1 MSFIPRTKKIA
12 LVDCN
17 SFYVSCERLF
27 NPRIRKKPVVV
38 LSNNDG
44 CVVALSKEAKQLGIK
59 MCEPWFKIEKLF
71 LKKGGVA
78 FSSNYEL
85 YADVSSRVMQTLEY
99 LSPKVEVYSIDEAF
113 LDLSGLQ
120 EYEKFGYQCKETI
133 DRWIG
138 VPVCVGIGPTKTL
151 AKVANYGAK
160 HYPATNGVVDLTN
173 KNRREKLMA
182 LMPVREVWGVGS
194 RINRKLNS
202 LGIETALELA
212 KIDTK
217 LIKRKFSS
225 VLERTVMELQGY
237 PCIAL
242 EQQPKTKKQIVVSRT
257 FSRKV
262 NDLDSINEAVSDYA
276 SRACEKLRR
285 EDQYCKMVSVF
296 MRTNYFRKQDRQYH
310 GFKSCKLFA
319 PTNDT
324 RDILNATRNLT
335 KQIFKADI
343 NFIKAGVML
352 SDFYDEGIYQGDLF
366 RSADRRI
373 NSKELMT
380 TIDMINNSGIGRVA
394 FASQGIKKTWSM
406 RRQLRSPRYL
416 TNWEEIPIVQ

>member
-1 MSFIPRTKKIA
+1 MTFA

-17 SFYVSCERLF
+17 SFYASCEKIFR
-27 NPRIRKKPVVV
+27 PDIKKKPVVV

-59 MCEPWFKIEKLF
+59 MCEPWFKIEKSF
-71 LKKGGVA
+71 QKKGGVA

-85 YADVSSRVMQTLEY
+85 YADVSSRVMQTLEH

-113 LDLSGLQ
+113 LDLAGIQ
-120 EYEKFGYQCKETI
+120 ECEKFGYQCKETI
-133 DRWIG
+133 HRWVG

-160 HYPATNGVVDLTN
+160 HYPATNGVVDLTD
-173 KNRREKLMA
+173 KSRRKKLMA

-194 RINRKLNS
+194 RINKKLNG
-202 LGIETALELA
+202 LGIKTALELA
-212 KIDTK
+212 EIDTK
-217 LIKRKFSS
+217 LIKKKFSS
-225 VLERTVMELQGY
+225 VLERTVMELKGY

-285 EDQYCKMVSVF
+285 EDQYCKMISVF
-296 MRTNYFRKQDRQYH
+296 MRTNYFRKQDKQYQ
-310 GFKSCKLFA
+310 GFKSYKLFS

-324 RDILNATRNLT
+324 RDILNITRYLT
-335 KQIFKADI
+335 KEIFKADI

-352 SDFYDEGIYQGDLF
+352 SDFYDEGVYQGDLF
-366 RSADRRI
+366 RPIDQRV
-373 NSKELMT
+373 NSKKLMT
-380 TIDMINNSGIGRVA
+380 TVDRINNSGIGKVT

-406 RRQLRSPRYL
+406 RRQLKSPRYL
-416 TNWEEIPIVQ
+416 TNWEEIPVVK

>member
-1 MSFIPRTKKIA
+1 MTFA

-17 SFYVSCERLF
+17 SFYASCERIF
-27 NPRIRKKPVVV
+27 RPDIKKRPVVV

-59 MCEPWFKIEKLF
+59 MCEPWFKIEKSF
-71 LKKGGVA
+71 LKRGGVA

-99 LSPKVEVYSIDEAF
+99 LSPNVEIYSIDEAF
-113 LDLSGLQ
+113 LDLTGVRDLEQ
-120 EYEKFGYQCKETI
+120 FGYQCRTTI
-133 DRWIG
+133 NRWVG

-160 HYPATNGVVDLTN
+160 HYPATEGVVDLSDI
-173 KNRREKLMA
+173 KRRKKLMS

-194 RINRKLNS
+194 RINRKLHT

-212 KIDTK
+212 EMDIK

-237 PCIAL
+237 PCIGL

-276 SRACEKLRR
+276 ARACAKLRR
-285 EDQYCKMVSVF
+285 ENQYCKMVSVF

-310 GFKSCKLFA
+310 GFKSYRLFS

-324 RDILNATRNLT
+324 RDILNATRQLT
-335 KQIFKADI
+335 KQIFQTNI

-352 SDFYDEGIYQGDLF
+352 SDFYDEGVYQGDLF
-366 RSADRRI
+366 RTIDKRI
-373 NSKELMT
+373 NSEELMT
-380 TIDMINNSGIGRVA
+380 TIDKINTSGIGKVT
-394 FASQGIKKTWSM
+394 FASQGIKKSWSM
-406 RRQLRSPRYL
+406 RRLLKSPRYL
-416 TNWEEIPIVQ
+416 TNWEEMPVVK

>member
-1 MSFIPRTKKIA
+1 MTFA

-17 SFYVSCERLF
+17 SFYASCERIF
-27 NPRIRKKPVVV
+27 RPDIKQKPVVV

-262 NDLDSINEAVSDYA
+262 DDLDSINEAVSDYA

>member
-1 MSFIPRTKKIA
+1 MTFA

-17 SFYVSCERLF
+17 SFYASCERIF
-27 NPRIRKKPVVV
+27 RPDIKQKPVVV

-276 SRACEKLRR
+276 SRACGKLRR

-366 RSADRRI
+366 RSAKRRI

>member
-1 MSFIPRTKKIA
+1 MTFA

-17 SFYVSCERLF
+17 SFYASCERIF
-27 NPRIRKKPVVV
+27 RPDIKKKPVVV

-59 MCEPWFKIEKLF
+59 MCEPWFKIEKSF
-71 LKKGGVA
+71 QKKGGVA

-85 YADVSSRVMQTLEY
+85 YADVSARVMQTLEH

-113 LDLSGLQ
+113 LDLAGIQ
-120 EYEKFGYQCKETI
+120 ECEKFGYQCKETI
-133 DRWIG
+133 DRWVG

-160 HYPATNGVVDLTN
+160 HYPATNGVVDLTD
-173 KNRREKLMA
+173 KSRRKKLMA

-194 RINRKLNS
+194 RINKKLNG
-202 LGIETALELA
+202 LGIKTALELA
-212 KIDTK
+212 EIDTK

-225 VLERTVMELQGY
+225 VLERTVMELKGY

-285 EDQYCKMVSVF
+285 EEQYCKMISVF
-296 MRTNYFRKQDRQYH
+296 MRTNYFRKQDKQYQ
-310 GFKSCKLFA
+310 GFKSYKLFS

-324 RDILNATRNLT
+324 RDILNITRYLT
-335 KQIFKADI
+335 KEIFKADI

-352 SDFYDEGIYQGDLF
+352 SDFYDEGVYQGDLF
-366 RSADRRI
+366 RPIDQRV
-373 NSKELMT
+373 NSKKLMT
-380 TIDMINNSGIGRVA
+380 TVDRINNSGIGKVT

-406 RRQLRSPRYL
+406 RRQLKSPRYL
-416 TNWEEIPIVQ
+416 TNWEEIPVVK

>member
-1 MSFIPRTKKIA
+1 MTFA

-17 SFYVSCERLF
+17 SFYASCERIF
-27 NPRIRKKPVVV
+27 RPDIKKKPVVV

-59 MCEPWFKIEKLF
+59 MCEPWFKIEKSF
-71 LKKGGVA
+71 QKKGGVA

-85 YADVSSRVMQTLEY
+85 YADVSSRVMQTLEH

-113 LDLSGLQ
+113 LDLAGIQ
-120 EYEKFGYQCKETI
+120 ECEKFGYQCKETI
-133 DRWIG
+133 DRWVG

-160 HYPATNGVVDLTN
+160 HYPATNGVVDLTD
-173 KNRREKLMA
+173 KSRRKKLMA

-194 RINRKLNS
+194 RINKKLNG
-202 LGIETALELA
+202 LGIKTALELA
-212 KIDTK
+212 EIDTK

-225 VLERTVMELQGY
+225 VLERTVMELKGY

-285 EDQYCKMVSVF
+285 EEQYCKMISVF
-296 MRTNYFRKQDRQYH
+296 VRTNYFRKQDKQYQ
-310 GFKSCKLFA
+310 GFKSYKLFS

-324 RDILNATRNLT
+324 RDILNITRYLT
-335 KQIFKADI
+335 KEIFKADI

-352 SDFYDEGIYQGDLF
+352 SDFYDEGVYQGDLF
-366 RSADRRI
+366 RPIDQRV
-373 NSKELMT
+373 NSKKLMT
-380 TIDMINNSGIGRVA
+380 TVDRINNSGIGKVT

-406 RRQLRSPRYL
+406 RRQLKSPRYL
-416 TNWEEIPIVQ
+416 TNWEEIPVVK

>member
-1 MSFIPRTKKIA
+1 MTFA

-17 SFYVSCERLF
+17 SFYASCERIF
-27 NPRIRKKPVVV
+27 RPDIKKRPVVV

-59 MCEPWFKIEKLF
+59 MCEPWFKIEKSF
-71 LKKGGVA
+71 LKRGGVA

-99 LSPKVEVYSIDEAF
+99 LSPNVEIYSIDEAF
-113 LDLSGLQ
+113 LDLTGVRDLEQ
-120 EYEKFGYQCKETI
+120 FGHQCRTTI
-133 DRWIG
+133 NRWVG

-160 HYPATNGVVDLTN
+160 HYPATEGVVDLSDI
-173 KNRREKLMA
+173 KRRKKLMS

-194 RINRKLNS
+194 RINRKLHT

-212 KIDTK
+212 EMDIK

-237 PCIAL
+237 PCIGL

-276 SRACEKLRR
+276 ARACAKLRR
-285 EDQYCKMVSVF
+285 ENQYCKMVSVF

-310 GFKSCKLFA
+310 GFKSYRLFS

-324 RDILNATRNLT
+324 RDILNATRQLT
-335 KQIFKADI
+335 KQIFQTNI

-352 SDFYDEGIYQGDLF
+352 SDFYDEGVYQGDLF
-366 RSADRRI
+366 RTIDKRI
-373 NSKELMT
+373 NSEELMT
-380 TIDMINNSGIGRVA
+380 TIDKINTSGIGKVT
-394 FASQGIKKTWSM
+394 FASQGIKKSWSM
-406 RRQLRSPRYL
+406 RRLLKSPRYL
-416 TNWEEIPIVQ
+416 TNWEEMPVVK

>member
-1 MSFIPRTKKIA
+1 MTFA

-17 SFYVSCERLF
+17 SFYASCEKIFR
-27 NPRIRKKPVVV
+27 PDIKKKPVVV

-59 MCEPWFKIEKLF
+59 MCEPWFKIEKSF
-71 LKKGGVA
+71 QKKGGVA

-85 YADVSSRVMQTLEY
+85 YADVSSRVMQTLEH

-113 LDLSGLQ
+113 LDLAGIQ
-120 EYEKFGYQCKETI
+120 ECEKFGYQCKETI
-133 DRWIG
+133 HRWVG

-160 HYPATNGVVDLTN
+160 HYPATNGVVDLTD
-173 KNRREKLMA
+173 KSRRKKLMA

-194 RINRKLNS
+194 RINKKLNG
-202 LGIETALELA
+202 LGIKTALELA
-212 KIDTK
+212 EIDTK
-217 LIKRKFSS
+217 LIKKKFSS
-225 VLERTVMELQGY
+225 VLERTVMELKGY

-285 EDQYCKMVSVF
+285 EEQYCKMISVF
-296 MRTNYFRKQDRQYH
+296 MRTNYFRKQDKQYQ
-310 GFKSCKLFA
+310 GFKSYKLFS

-324 RDILNATRNLT
+324 RDILNITRYLT
-335 KQIFKADI
+335 KEIFKADI

-352 SDFYDEGIYQGDLF
+352 SDFYDEGVYQGDLF
-366 RSADRRI
+366 RPIDQRV
-373 NSKELMT
+373 NSKKLMT
-380 TIDMINNSGIGRVA
+380 TVDRINNSGIGKVT

-406 RRQLRSPRYL
+406 RRQLKSPRYL
-416 TNWEEIPIVQ
+416 TNWEEIPVVK

>member
-1 MSFIPRTKKIA
+1 MTFA

-17 SFYVSCERLF
+17 SFYASCERIF
-27 NPRIRKKPVVV
+27 RPDIKKKPVVV

-59 MCEPWFKIEKLF
+59 MCEPWFKIEKSF
-71 LKKGGVA
+71 QKKGGVA

-85 YADVSSRVMQTLEY
+85 YADVSSRVMQTLEH

-113 LDLSGLQ
+113 LDLAGIQ
-120 EYEKFGYQCKETI
+120 ECEKFGYQCKETI
-133 DRWIG
+133 DRWVG

-160 HYPATNGVVDLTN
+160 HYPATNGVVDLTD
-173 KNRREKLMA
+173 KSRRKKLMA

-194 RINRKLNS
+194 RINKKLNG
-202 LGIETALELA
+202 LGIKTALELA
-212 KIDTK
+212 EIDTK

-225 VLERTVMELQGY
+225 VLERTVMELKGY

-285 EDQYCKMVSVF
+285 EEQYCKMISVF
-296 MRTNYFRKQDRQYH
+296 MRTNYFRKQDKQYQ
-310 GFKSCKLFA
+310 GFKSYKLFS

-324 RDILNATRNLT
+324 RDILNITRYLT
-335 KQIFKADI
+335 KEIFKADI

-352 SDFYDEGIYQGDLF
+352 SDFYDEGVYQGDLF
-366 RSADRRI
+366 RPIDQRV
-373 NSKELMT
+373 NSKKLMT
-380 TIDMINNSGIGRVA
+380 TVDRINNSGIGKVT

-406 RRQLRSPRYL
+406 RRQLKSPRYL
-416 TNWEEIPIVQ
+416 TNWEEIPVVK

>member
-1 MSFIPRTKKIA
+1 MTFA

-17 SFYVSCERLF
+17 SFYASCERIF
-27 NPRIRKKPVVV
+27 RPDIKQKPVVV

-78 FSSNYEL
+78 FSSNYVL

>member
-1 MSFIPRTKKIA
+1 MTFA

-17 SFYVSCERLF
+17 SFYASCERIF
-27 NPRIRKKPVVV
+27 RPDIKKRPVVV

-59 MCEPWFKIEKLF
+59 MCEPWFKIEKSF
-71 LKKGGVA
+71 LKRGGVA

-99 LSPKVEVYSIDEAF
+99 LSPNVEIYSIDEAF
-113 LDLSGLQ
+113 LDLTGIRDLEQ
-120 EYEKFGYQCKETI
+120 FGHQCRTTI
-133 DRWIG
+133 NRWVG

-160 HYPATNGVVDLTN
+160 HYPATEGVVDLSDI
-173 KNRREKLMA
+173 KRRKKLMS

-194 RINRKLNS
+194 RINRKLHT

-212 KIDTK
+212 EMDTK

-237 PCIAL
+237 PCIGL

-262 NDLDSINEAVSDYA
+262 NDLNSINEAVSDYA
-276 SRACEKLRR
+276 ARACAKLRR
-285 EDQYCKMVSVF
+285 ENQYCKMVSVF

-310 GFKSCKLFA
+310 GFKSYRLFS

-324 RDILNATRNLT
+324 RDILNATRQLT
-335 KQIFKADI
+335 KQIFQTNI

-352 SDFYDEGIYQGDLF
+352 SDFYDEGVYQGDLF
-366 RSADRRI
+366 RTVDKRI
-373 NSKELMT
+373 NSEELMK
-380 TIDMINNSGIGRVA
+380 TIDKINTSGIGRVT
-394 FASQGIKKTWSM
+394 FASQGIKKSWSM
-406 RRQLRSPRYL
+406 RRLLKSPRYL
-416 TNWEEIPIVQ
+416 TNWEEMPVVK

>member
-1 MSFIPRTKKIA
+1 MTFA

-17 SFYVSCERLF
+17 SFYASCERIF
-27 NPRIRKKPVVV
+27 RPDIKKRPVVV

-59 MCEPWFKIEKLF
+59 MCEPWFKIEKSF
-71 LKKGGVA
+71 LKRGGVA

-99 LSPKVEVYSIDEAF
+99 LSPNVEIYSIDEAF
-113 LDLSGLQ
+113 LDLTGIRDLEQ
-120 EYEKFGYQCKETI
+120 FGHQCRTTI
-133 DRWIG
+133 NRWVG

-160 HYPATNGVVDLTN
+160 HYPATEGVVDLSDI
-173 KNRREKLMA
+173 KRRKKLMS

-194 RINRKLNS
+194 RINRKLQT

-212 KIDTK
+212 EMDIK

-237 PCIAL
+237 PCIGL

-276 SRACEKLRR
+276 ARACAKLRR
-285 EDQYCKMVSVF
+285 ENQYCKMVSVF

-310 GFKSCKLFA
+310 GFKSYRLFS

-324 RDILNATRNLT
+324 RDILNATRQLT
-335 KQIFKADI
+335 KQIFQTNI

-352 SDFYDEGIYQGDLF
+352 SDFYDEGVYQGDLF
-366 RSADRRI
+366 RTIDKRI
-373 NSKELMT
+373 NSEELMT
-380 TIDMINNSGIGRVA
+380 TIDKINTSGIGKVT
-394 FASQGIKKTWSM
+394 FASQGIKKSWSM
-406 RRQLRSPRYL
+406 RRLLKSPRYL
-416 TNWEEIPIVQ
+416 TNWEEMPVVK

>member
-1 MSFIPRTKKIA
+1 MTFA

-17 SFYVSCERLF
+17 SFYASCERIF
-27 NPRIRKKPVVV
+27 RPDIKKRPVVV

-59 MCEPWFKIEKLF
+59 MCEPWFKIEKSF
-71 LKKGGVA
+71 LKRGGVA

-99 LSPKVEVYSIDEAF
+99 LSPNVEIYSIDEAF
-113 LDLSGLQ
+113 LDLTGIRDLEQ
-120 EYEKFGYQCKETI
+120 FGHQCRTTI
-133 DRWIG
+133 NRWVG

-160 HYPATNGVVDLTN
+160 HYPATEGVVDLSDI
-173 KNRREKLMA
+173 KKRKKLMS

-194 RINRKLNS
+194 RINRKLHT

-212 KIDTK
+212 EMDIK

-237 PCIAL
+237 PCIGL

-276 SRACEKLRR
+276 ARACAKLRR
-285 EDQYCKMVSVF
+285 ENQYCKMVSVF

-310 GFKSCKLFA
+310 GFKSYRLFS

-324 RDILNATRNLT
+324 RDILNATRQLT
-335 KQIFKADI
+335 KQIFQTNI

-352 SDFYDEGIYQGDLF
+352 SDFYDEGVYQGDLF
-366 RSADRRI
+366 RTIDKRI
-373 NSKELMT
+373 NSEELMT
-380 TIDMINNSGIGRVA
+380 TIDKINTSGIGKVT
-394 FASQGIKKTWSM
+394 FASQGIKKSWSM
-406 RRQLRSPRYL
+406 RRLLKSPRYL
-416 TNWEEIPIVQ
+416 TNWEEMPVVK

>member
-1 MSFIPRTKKIA
+1 MTFA

-17 SFYVSCERLF
+17 SFYASCERIF
-27 NPRIRKKPVVV
+27 RPDIKKKPVVV

>member
-1 MSFIPRTKKIA
+1 MTFA

-17 SFYVSCERLF
+17 SFYASCERIF
-27 NPRIRKKPVVV
+27 RPDIKKRPVVV

-59 MCEPWFKIEKLF
+59 MCEPWFKIEKSF
-71 LKKGGVA
+71 LKRGGVA

-99 LSPKVEVYSIDEAF
+99 LSPNVEIYSIDEAF
-113 LDLSGLQ
+113 LDLTGIRDLEQ
-120 EYEKFGYQCKETI
+120 FGHQCRTTI
-133 DRWIG
+133 NRWVG

-160 HYPATNGVVDLTN
+160 HYPATEGVVDLSDA
-173 KNRREKLMA
+173 KRRKKLMS

-194 RINRKLNS
+194 RINRKLHT

-212 KIDTK
+212 EMDIK

-237 PCIAL
+237 PCIGL

-276 SRACEKLRR
+276 ARACAKLRR
-285 EDQYCKMVSVF
+285 ENQYCKMVSVF

-310 GFKSCKLFA
+310 GFKSYRLFS

-324 RDILNATRNLT
+324 RDILNATRQLT
-335 KQIFKADI
+335 KQIFQTNI

-352 SDFYDEGIYQGDLF
+352 SDFYDEGVYQGDLF
-366 RSADRRI
+366 RTIDKRI
-373 NSKELMT
+373 NSEELMT
-380 TIDMINNSGIGRVA
+380 TIDKINTSGIGKVT
-394 FASQGIKKTWSM
+394 FASQGIKKSWSM
-406 RRQLRSPRYL
+406 RRLLKSPRYL
-416 TNWEEIPIVQ
+416 TNWEEMPVVK

>member
-1 MSFIPRTKKIA
+1 MTFA

-17 SFYVSCERLF
+17 SFYASCERIF
-27 NPRIRKKPVVV
+27 RPDIKQKPVVV

>member
-1 MSFIPRTKKIA
+1 MTFA

-17 SFYVSCERLF
+17 SFYASCEKIFR
-27 NPRIRKKPVVV
+27 PDIKKKPVVV

-59 MCEPWFKIEKLF
+59 MCEPWFKIEKSF
-71 LKKGGVA
+71 QKKGGVA

-85 YADVSSRVMQTLEY
+85 YADVSSRVMQTLEH

-113 LDLSGLQ
+113 LDLAGIQ
-120 EYEKFGYQCKETI
+120 ECEKFGYQCKETI
-133 DRWIG
+133 DRWVG

-160 HYPATNGVVDLTN
+160 HYPATNGVVDLTD
-173 KNRREKLMA
+173 KSRRKKLMA

-194 RINRKLNS
+194 RINKKLNG
-202 LGIETALELA
+202 LGIKTALELA
-212 KIDTK
+212 EIDTK

-225 VLERTVMELQGY
+225 VLERTVMELKGY

-285 EDQYCKMVSVF
+285 EEQYCKMISVF
-296 MRTNYFRKQDRQYH
+296 MRTNYFRKQDKQYQ
-310 GFKSCKLFA
+310 GFKSYKLFS

-324 RDILNATRNLT
+324 RDILNITRYLT
-335 KQIFKADI
+335 KEIFKADI

-352 SDFYDEGIYQGDLF
+352 SDFYDEGVYQGDLF
-366 RSADRRI
+366 RPIDQRV
-373 NSKELMT
+373 NSKKLMT
-380 TIDMINNSGIGRVA
+380 TVDRINNSGIGKVT

-406 RRQLRSPRYL
+406 RRQLKSPRYL
-416 TNWEEIPIVQ
+416 TNWEEIPVVK

>member
-1 MSFIPRTKKIA
+1 MTFA

-17 SFYVSCERLF
+17 SFYASCERIF
-27 NPRIRKKPVVV
+27 RPDIKKKPVVV

-59 MCEPWFKIEKLF
+59 MCEPWFKIEKSF

-85 YADVSSRVMQTLEY
+85 YADVSSRVMQTLEH

-113 LDLSGLQ
+113 LDLAGIQ
-120 EYEKFGYQCKETI
+120 ECEKFGYQCKETI
-133 DRWIG
+133 DRWVG

-160 HYPATNGVVDLTN
+160 HYPATNGVVDLTD
-173 KNRREKLMA
+173 KSRRKKLMA

-194 RINRKLNS
+194 RINKKLNG
-202 LGIETALELA
+202 LGIKTALELA
-212 KIDTK
+212 EIDTK

-225 VLERTVMELQGY
+225 VLERTVMELKGY

-285 EDQYCKMVSVF
+285 EDQYCKMISVF
-296 MRTNYFRKQDRQYH
+296 MRTNYFRKQDKQYQ
-310 GFKSCKLFA
+310 GFKSYKLFS

-324 RDILNATRNLT
+324 RDILNIARYLT
-335 KQIFKADI
+335 KEIFKADI

-352 SDFYDEGIYQGDLF
+352 SDFYDEGVYQGDLF
-366 RSADRRI
+366 RPIDQRV
-373 NSKELMT
+373 NSKKLMT
-380 TIDMINNSGIGRVA
+380 TVDRINNSGIGKVT

-406 RRQLRSPRYL
+406 RRQLKSPRYL
-416 TNWEEIPIVQ
+416 TNWEEIPVVK

>member
-1 MSFIPRTKKIA
+1 MTFA

-17 SFYVSCERLF
+17 SFYASCERIF
-27 NPRIRKKPVVV
+27 RPDIKKRPVVV

-59 MCEPWFKIEKLF
+59 MCEPWFKIEKSF
-71 LKKGGVA
+71 LKRGGVA

-99 LSPKVEVYSIDEAF
+99 LSPNVEIYSIDEAF
-113 LDLSGLQ
+113 LDLTGIRDLEQ
-120 EYEKFGYQCKETI
+120 FGHQCRTTI
-133 DRWIG
+133 NRWVG

-160 HYPATNGVVDLTN
+160 HYPATEGVVDLSDI
-173 KNRREKLMA
+173 KKRKKLMS

-194 RINRKLNS
+194 RINRKLHT

-212 KIDTK
+212 EMDIK

-237 PCIAL
+237 PCIGL

-276 SRACEKLRR
+276 ARACAKLRR
-285 EDQYCKMVSVF
+285 ENQYCKMVSVF

-310 GFKSCKLFA
+310 GFKSYRLFS

-324 RDILNATRNLT
+324 RDILNATRQLT
-335 KQIFKADI
+335 KQMFQTNI

-352 SDFYDEGIYQGDLF
+352 SDFYDEGVYQGDLF
-366 RSADRRI
+366 RTIDKRI
-373 NSKELMT
+373 NSEELMT
-380 TIDMINNSGIGRVA
+380 TIDKINTSGIGKVT
-394 FASQGIKKTWSM
+394 FASQGIKKSWSM
-406 RRQLRSPRYL
+406 RRLLKSPRYL
-416 TNWEEIPIVQ
+416 TNWEEMPVVK